1 MEIILHLHPR
11 LCCSE
16 AQVTIPKVQPGRPTA
31 KYLKKILTRIYIL
44 GGICLAGIVVMSDL
58 ISLYSKNLSLRTI
71 GISSLF
77 ILIGTL
83 NDCFYK
89 YEEFRNAPKLEESE
103 VLD

>member
-1 MEIILHLHPR
+1 MTKFRRTSAL
-11 LCCSE
+11 
-16 AQVTIPKVQPGRPTA
+16 AAA
-31 KYLKKILTRIYIL
+31 KPPRIYIL
-44 GGICLAGIVVMSDL
+44 GGICLASIVVISDL

-89 YEEFRNAPKLEESE
+89 YEEFRNSPKLEESE
-103 VLD
+103 LLK